1 MSSEIRR
8 PTARVD
14 GEIIDR
20 ATVQSRVGT
29 FQQIS
34 YTAHVGRDRGPARPI
49 NASEFITELGW
60 DQIFAF
66 TGQPEPV
73 NLVMNDAKAAITSN
87 RALITSPSYSTGI
100 GFTGRKRNGVHESS
114 ILIGLRTDIYT
125 GARDSWRTDK
135 NPGSASVATR
145 LKELTEL
152 IIQDWQDEGGG
163 DPSEL
168 SADVKKVIHEQNGP
182 RLKLWYRLLDD
193 SVSTTEIEPL
203 GKLQEGNAAVNAG
216 VNGWM
221 VALLRSSKQ
230 NFMGVIQAFAS
241 AFHLIY
247 QPPNAEFPVGR
258 LIKLEDLL
266 LSKPK
271 DISVMV
277 VSEDLTAG
285 PVRTLPLRKVII
297 TGISTT
303 EYRGN
308 GDMKDG
314 AVTIGASNV
323 AEFPPGPFL
332 GGSIQ
337 SFGMPPYLPN
347 PIHPP
352 GDGLDSEAGLT
363 GSNYDGNVANLMG
376 VTNGFVRDQ
385 IVPLCEYHARGLFA
399 NLTLSNAQATLRCEM
414 DLRFEAGQ
422 YYKVA
427 ATSEEGEDV
436 IFTGIVIGVTHNLVS
451 QQDSPSASSEINFA
465 YVMAGGFSI
474 SLLL

>member
-1 MSSEIRR
+1 MRGEVRK
-8 PTARVD
+8 PTAKVD

-20 ATVQSRVGT
+20 ATIQSRIGT

-34 YTAHVGRDRGPARPI
+34 YTAHVGKDRGPARPI
-49 NASEFITELGW
+49 NAAEFITELGF
-60 DQIFAF
+60 DQLFAF
-66 TGQPEPV
+66 SGNPEAV
-73 NLVMNDAKAAITSN
+73 NLVMLDAKFSGTSN
-87 RALITSPSYSTGI
+87 RSLITSPSYSTGI
-100 GFTGRKRNGVHESS
+100 GFTGRKRNGVHEAS

-125 GARDSWRTDK
+125 GTRDSWRADN

-152 IIQDWQDEGGG
+152 IIKDWQDEAGG

-168 SADVKKVIHEQNGP
+168 SADVKKTIHEQNGP

-203 GKLQEGNAAVNAG
+203 GKLKAGNEAVNAG

-230 NFMGVIQAFAS
+230 NFMSVIQAFAS

-247 QPPNAEFPVGR
+247 QPPSSDFPVGR
-258 LIKLEDLL
+258 LIKLTDLL
-266 LSKPK
+266 LSAPK
-271 DISVMV
+271 AISVMV

-297 TGISTT
+297 TGVATT
-303 EYRGN
+303 DYRET

-314 AVTIGASNV
+314 AVTSGSSNV
-323 AEFPPGPFL
+323 VEFPKGPFL

-337 SFGMPPYLPN
+337 SFGMPPYLPSPIRTSPAGLN
-347 PIHPP
+347 PN
-352 GDGLDSEAGLT
+352 AGLT
-363 GSNYDGNVANLMG
+363 GDNYDSNLNALVGGANLFITEHVVAM
-376 VTNGFVRDQ
+376 
-385 IVPLCEYHARGLFA
+385 CEYHARGLFA
-399 NLTLSNAQATLRCEM
+399 NLTLSNSQATLRCEL
-414 DLRFEAGQ
+414 DLRFEAGK

-427 ATSEEGEDV
+427 ATRESGEDV
-436 IFTGIVIGVTHNLVS
+436 IFTGIVIGVTHSLVS
-451 QQDSPSASSEINFA
+451 QQDSPSATSEINFA
-465 YVMAGGFSI
+465 YVQAEGFKASM
-474 SLLL
+474 LL

>member
-1 MSSEIRR
+1 MSSDIRR
-8 PTARVD
+8 PTAWVD

-20 ATVQSRVGT
+20 ANVQSRVGT

-34 YTAHVGRDRGPARPI
+34 YTAHVGKDRGPARPI
-49 NASEFITELGW
+49 NATEFITELGF

-73 NLVMNDAKAAITSN
+73 NLVMMDAKAAGTSN

-125 GARDSWRTDK
+125 GARDSWRGDN

-152 IIQDWQDEGGG
+152 IIEDWQAEGGG

-168 SADVKKVIHEQNGP
+168 SADVKKVIHEQNAP

-203 GKLQEGNAAVNAG
+203 GKLKEGNAAVNAG

-221 VALLRSSKQ
+221 VSLLRSSKQ

-247 QPPNAEFPVGR
+247 QPPTSKFPVGR

-266 LSKPK
+266 LSEPE
-271 DISVMV
+271 DISIMV

-297 TGISTT
+297 TGVATT
-303 EYRGN
+303 DYRDN

-337 SFGMPPYLPN
+337 SFGMPPYLPS
-347 PIHPP
+347 PIRPSP
-352 GDGLDSEAGLT
+352 EGLNATAGLT
-363 GSNYDGNVANLMG
+363 GDNYGSNLTELIGGANLFITEH
-376 VTNGFVRDQ
+376 V
-385 IVPLCEYHARGLFA
+385 IALCEYHARGLFA
-399 NLTLSNAQATLRCEM
+399 NLTLSNAQATLNCEM

-427 ATSEEGEDV
+427 ATSEKGEDV

-474 SLLL
+474 SMLL

>member
-1 MSSEIRR
+1 M
-8 PTARVD
+8 VD

-20 ATVQSRVGT
+20 ASVHSRVGT

-34 YTAHVGRDRGPARPI
+34 YTAHVGEDRGPAKPI
-49 NASEFITELGW
+49 NAAEFITELGS
-60 DQIFAF
+60 DQILSF
-66 TGQPEPV
+66 TGSPDPV

-87 RALITSPSYSTGI
+87 RALITAPSYSAGL

-125 GARDSWRTDK
+125 GSRDAWRTDN

-145 LKELTEL
+145 LKELTQFIVEE
-152 IIQDWQDEGGG
+152 WQDSASAP
-163 DPSEL
+163 DSSEL
-168 SADVKKVIHEQNGP
+168 SADVKQVIHTQNEP
-182 RLKLWYRLLDD
+182 RLELWYRLLDD

-203 GKLQEGNAAVNAG
+203 GKLKETNPAVNAG
-216 VNGWM
+216 VNSWM

-230 NFMGVIQAFAS
+230 NFMGVVQAYAS

-247 QPPNAEFPVGR
+247 QPPSDEFPVGR
-258 LIKLEDLL
+258 LIKIEDLL
-266 LSKPK
+266 LSDPEE
-271 DISVMV
+271 ISVMV

-297 TGISTT
+297 TGVTTT
-303 EYRGN
+303 EYRDN
-308 GDMKDG
+308 GEMLDG
-314 AVTIGASNV
+314 KPTIGASNI
-323 AEFPPGPFL
+323 AEFPPGPFV

-347 PIHPP
+347 PIHPVVQ
-352 GDGLDSEAGLT
+352 GLDVSAGLT
-363 GSNYDGNVANLMG
+363 GSNYDGNITTLRDAVTDFTKDNIVA
-376 VTNGFVRDQ
+376 
-385 IVPLCEYHARGLFA
+385 LCEYHARGLFA

-414 DLRFEAGQ
+414 DLRFKAGR
-422 YYKVA
+422 YYRVA
-427 ATSEEGEDV
+427 ATDETGETV

-451 QQDSPSASSEINFA
+451 HQDSPSASTEINFA

-474 SLLL
+474 SMLL